1 MQTVTTSHGDKL
13 FVPDAK
19 ELGGKIASVDTT
31 GWVSFGWVGSGDA
44 YIIDKDEWSSFVAFV
59 NEIDAVIRPNT
70 QVQAGPA
77 GFMAGIAPGT
87 DRLER
92 LTHEDLRR
100 WGAALDK
107 EMPRGI
113 GERLLRFADDWRKS
127 IEIEREECAR
137 VCDRMLDPDYV
148 RDADECAAAI
158 RVRLDCGNTN
168 NA

>member
-44 YIIDKDEWSSFVAFV
+44 YNIDKDEWSSFVAFV
-59 NEIDAVIRPNT
+59 NEIDAVIRPSDLGNRRAAFGAS
-70 QVQAGPA
+70 VL
-77 GFMAGIAPGT
+77 T